1 VGYVH
6 ALSSDLH
13 AVVVASLTGGW
24 GTTSRPMPAPR
35 KPEKIRPINDGRLL
49 ERTRRFIRMTGGRG
63 KPITYGTGK
72 FPDPPDPKK
81 PKKP

>member
-1 VGYVH
+1 
-6 ALSSDLH
+6 
-13 AVVVASLTGGW
+13 
-24 GTTSRPMPAPR
+24 MPAPR

-72 FPDPPDPKK
+72 FPDDPKK